1 MGKIQNLINLYKKD
15 LLIQFKSMRID
26 IIFKENMKKSKI
38 IKESEKAQEDVV
50 KCIYLLNDLIEGYVI
65 PDYTYYELLIL
76 FHQTS
81 QIHLSGIQT
90 KFNVYIDR
98 NVEKKEIRI
107 CGLPADVQQAQV
119 RIMDMMNT
127 NKNIS
132 KKISF
137 ANKNISAFFIN
148 NKKLQTLFRDKYSSC
163 TLHIDLKDKNF
174 LLYGKEKMVE
184 DFEKEIKNFIGT
196 EIAVLH
202 DSLICFICSGQVTN
216 NYKMILCKMDKCC
229 F

>member
-1 MGKIQNLINLYKKD
+1 MGKIQSLVNLYKKD

-26 IIFKENMKKSKI
+26 IIFKENTKKSKI
-38 IKESEKAQEDVV
+38 IIESEKALEEVL
-50 KCIYLLNDLIEGYVI
+50 KCRYLLNDLIESYVI
-65 PDYTYYELLIL
+65 PDNTYYELLIL

-119 RIMDMMNT
+119 RIMDMVNN

-132 KKISF
+132 KKVSF

-148 NKKLQTLFRDKYSSC
+148 NKKLQTLFRD
-163 TLHIDLKDKNF
+163 
-174 LLYGKEKMVE
+174 
-184 DFEKEIKNFIGT
+184 
-196 EIAVLH
+196 
-202 DSLICFICSGQVTN
+202 
-216 NYKMILCKMDKCC
+216 
-229 F
+229 